1 MDNLLLSRLQFA
13 TTTSIHFLFVTLT
26 LGLVLFVAGMQT
38 MYVITGNPVYRR
50 MTKFWG
56 KIYVVNY
63 AVGIVTG
70 LVMEFQFGLNWSGLS
85 KVTGNVFG
93 VPLALETVIAFFAEA
108 TFLGMWIF
116 GWDRIRRG
124 VHLAL
129 IWLVALT
136 AYVSTFWI
144 MVANAFLQHPVGYEI
159 RGDQAYLTD
168 FGALLTNSSLTDT
181 LLHVISAAVLA
192 GGLFVAG
199 VSAWHFIK
207 RTTEADLFRRSM
219 RWGLITAVIGAL
231 GVIHW
236 GFLQEVVIEQNQPA
250 KLARLHP
257 EPGSLAAVQQALAQQ
272 FGPGD
277 WAPPSWI
284 AVPYQIMMNSSF
296 LMLLVLLVLVVL
308 LFRNWVVRLRVPLY
322 VLVAMVPLP
331 FVAVI
336 AGWLVR
342 EVGRQPWTVY
352 GLLTTEKAVSDLP
365 AAVVLISFVG
375 FTLVLG
381 TLAVVDY
388 LLIVRFVRKGPDDE
402 LFGSTLDRV
411 SAERAGV
418 HTF

>member
-1 MDNLLLSRLQFA
+1 MDNLLVSRLQFA

-38 MYVITGNPVYRR
+38 AYTITGNPVYRR

-93 VPLALETVIAFFAEA
+93 VPLALETLIAFFAEA

-116 GWDRIRRG
+116 GWDRIRRS

-136 AYVSTFWI
+136 AYASTFWI
-144 MVANAFLQHPVGYEI
+144 MVANAFLHHPVGFEM

-168 FGALLTNSSLTDT
+168 FSALLTNSSLINT
-181 LLHVISAAVLA
+181 LLHVLSAAVLA

-207 RTTEADLFRRSM
+207 RTQEVDLFRRSM
-219 RWGLITAVIGAL
+219 RWGLIVAPIGAFSI
-231 GVIHW
+231 IHW
-236 GFLQEVVIEQNQPA
+236 GFLQEVVIEQTQPA
-250 KLARLHP
+250 KLAQMYQ
-257 EPGSLAAVQQALAQQ
+257 EPDRIAAAQQAMAQQ

-284 AVPYQIMMNSSF
+284 AVPYQIMMNSAF
-296 LMLLVLLVLVVL
+296 VMALILLICLILLI
-308 LFRNWVVRLRVPLY
+308 RNWVVRLRVPLY
-322 VLVAMVPLP
+322 VLVVMVPLP

-352 GLLTTEKAVSDLP
+352 GLLTTENAVSDLP
-365 AAVVLISFVG
+365 AAVVLLSFVG

-388 LLIVRFVRKGPDDE
+388 MLIARFIRKGPDDE
-402 LFGSTLDRV
+402 LFGSTLERAA
-411 SAERAGV
+411 AERPAA
-418 HTF
+418 HSF

>member
-38 MYVITGNPVYRR
+38 AYTITGNPVYRR

-93 VPLALETVIAFFAEA
+93 VPLALETLIAFVAEA

-116 GWDRIRRG
+116 GWDRIRKG
-124 VHLAL
+124 VHLTL

-136 AYVSTFWI
+136 AYASAFWI
-144 MVANAFLQHPVGYEI
+144 MVANAFLQHPVGYEM

-168 FGALLTNSSLTDT
+168 FGALLANSNLIDT

-199 VSAWHFIK
+199 ISAYHFIK
-207 RTTEADLFRRSM
+207 RTQEVEVFRRSM
-219 RWGLITAVIGAL
+219 RWGLIAAPIGAFSI
-231 GVIHW
+231 IHW
-236 GFLQEVVIEQNQPA
+236 GFLQEVVIEKTQPA
-250 KLARLHP
+250 KLAQMYGEPERLV
-257 EPGSLAAVQQALAQQ
+257 AAQQAMEQQ

-277 WAPPSWI
+277 WAPPGWI
-284 AVPYQIMMNSSF
+284 GVPYQIMMNSAF
-296 LMLLVLLVLVVL
+296 IMALILLVCLIL
-308 LFRNWVVRLRVPLY
+308 LFRNWVVRLRFPLY
-322 VLVAMVPLP
+322 VLLIMVPLP

-336 AGWLVR
+336 SGWLVR

-352 GLLTTEKAVSDLP
+352 GLLTTDKAVSDLP

-388 LLIVRFVRKGPDDE
+388 VLIARFVRKGPDDE
-402 LFGSTLDRV
+402 LFGSTLDQV
-411 SAERAGV
+411 AKPASA
-418 HTF
+418 HSF

>member
-38 MYVITGNPVYRR
+38 AYTITGNPVYRR

-93 VPLALETVIAFFAEA
+93 VPLALETLIAFVAEA

-116 GWDRIRRG
+116 GWDRIRKG
-124 VHLAL
+124 VHLTL

-136 AYVSTFWI
+136 AYTSAFWI
-144 MVANAFLQHPVGYEI
+144 MVANAFLQHPVGYEM

-168 FGALLTNSSLTDT
+168 FGALLANSNLIDT

-199 VSAWHFIK
+199 ISAYHFIK
-207 RTTEADLFRRSM
+207 RTREVEVFRRSM
-219 RWGLITAVIGAL
+219 RWGLIAAPIGAFSI
-231 GVIHW
+231 IHW
-236 GFLQEVVIEQNQPA
+236 GFLQEVVIEKTQPA
-250 KLARLHP
+250 KLAQMYGEPERLV
-257 EPGSLAAVQQALAQQ
+257 AAQQAMEQQ

-277 WAPPSWI
+277 WAPPGWI
-284 AVPYQIMMNSSF
+284 GVPYQIMMNSAF
-296 LMLLVLLVLVVL
+296 IMALILLVCLIL
-308 LFRNWVVRLRVPLY
+308 LFRNWVVRLRFPLY
-322 VLVAMVPLP
+322 VLLIMVPLP

-336 AGWLVR
+336 SGWLVR

-352 GLLTTEKAVSDLP
+352 GLLTTDKAVSDLP

-388 LLIVRFVRKGPDDE
+388 VLIARFVRKGPDDE
-402 LFGSTLDRV
+402 LFGSTLDQV
-411 SAERAGV
+411 AKPASA
-418 HTF
+418 HSF

>member
-38 MYVITGNPVYRR
+38 AYTITGNPVYRR

-93 VPLALETVIAFFAEA
+93 VPLALETLIAFVAEA

-116 GWDRIRRG
+116 GWDRIRKG
-124 VHLAL
+124 VHLTL

-136 AYVSTFWI
+136 AYASAFWI
-144 MVANAFLQHPVGYEI
+144 MVANAFLQHPVGYEM

-168 FGALLTNSSLTDT
+168 FGALLANSNLIDT

-199 VSAWHFIK
+199 ISAYHFIK
-207 RTTEADLFRRSM
+207 RTQEVEVFRRSM
-219 RWGLITAVIGAL
+219 RWGLIAAPIGAFSI
-231 GVIHW
+231 IHW
-236 GFLQEVVIEQNQPA
+236 GFLQEVVIEKTQPA
-250 KLARLHP
+250 KLAQMYGEPERLV
-257 EPGSLAAVQQALAQQ
+257 AAQQAMEQQ

-277 WAPPSWI
+277 WAPPGWI
-284 AVPYQIMMNSSF
+284 GVPYQIMMNSAF
-296 LMLLVLLVLVVL
+296 IMALILLVCLIL
-308 LFRNWVVRLRVPLY
+308 LFRNWVVRLRFPLY
-322 VLVAMVPLP
+322 VLLIMVPLP

-336 AGWLVR
+336 SGWLVR

-352 GLLTTEKAVSDLP
+352 GLLTTDKAVSDLP
-365 AAVVLISFVG
+365 APVVLISFVG

-388 LLIVRFVRKGPDDE
+388 VLIARFVRKGPDDE
-402 LFGSTLDRV
+402 LFGSTLDQV
-411 SAERAGV
+411 AKPASA
-418 HTF
+418 HSF

>member
-38 MYVITGNPVYRR
+38 AYTITGNPVYRR

-93 VPLALETVIAFFAEA
+93 VPLALETLIAFVAEA

-116 GWDRIRRG
+116 GWDRIRKG
-124 VHLAL
+124 VHLTL

-136 AYVSTFWI
+136 AYASAFWI
-144 MVANAFLQHPVGYEI
+144 MVANAFLQHPVGYEM

-168 FGALLTNSSLTDT
+168 FGALLANSNLIDT

-199 VSAWHFIK
+199 ISAYHFIK
-207 RTTEADLFRRSM
+207 RTQEVEVFRRSM
-219 RWGLITAVIGAL
+219 RWGLIAAPIGAFSI
-231 GVIHW
+231 IHW
-236 GFLQEVVIEQNQPA
+236 GFLQEVVIEKTQPA
-250 KLARLHP
+250 KLAQMYGEP
-257 EPGSLAAVQQALAQQ
+257 ERMAAAQQAMEQQ

-277 WAPPSWI
+277 WAPPGWI
-284 AVPYQIMMNSSF
+284 GVPYQIMMNSAF
-296 LMLLVLLVLVVL
+296 IMALILLVCLIL
-308 LFRNWVVRLRVPLY
+308 LFRNWVVRLRFPLY
-322 VLVAMVPLP
+322 VLLIMVPLP
-331 FVAVI
+331 FIAVI
-336 AGWLVR
+336 SGWLVR

-352 GLLTTEKAVSDLP
+352 GLLTTDKAVSDLP

-388 LLIVRFVRKGPDDE
+388 VLIARFVRKGPDDE
-402 LFGSTLDRV
+402 LFGSTLDQV
-411 SAERAGV
+411 AKPASA
-418 HTF
+418 HSF

>member
-13 TTTSIHFLFVTLT
+13 TTTSLHFLFVTLT

-38 MYVITGNPVYRR
+38 AYTITGNPVYRR

-85 KVTGNVFG
+85 KMTGNVFG
-93 VPLALETVIAFFAEA
+93 VPLALETLIAFVAEA

-116 GWDRIRRG
+116 GWDRIRKG

-136 AYVSTFWI
+136 AYASAFWI
-144 MVANAFLQHPVGYEI
+144 MVANAFLQHPVGYEM

-168 FGALLTNSSLTDT
+168 FGALLANSNLIDT

-199 VSAWHFIK
+199 ISAWHFIK
-207 RTTEADLFRRSM
+207 RTQETDVFRRSM
-219 RWGLITAVIGAL
+219 RWGLVAAPIGAFSI
-231 GVIHW
+231 IHW
-236 GFLQEVVIEQNQPA
+236 GFLQEVVIEKTQPA
-250 KLARLHP
+250 KLAQMYGEP
-257 EPGSLAAVQQALAQQ
+257 ERMAAAQQAMEQQ

-277 WAPPSWI
+277 WAPPGWI
-284 AVPYQIMMNSSF
+284 GVPYQIMMNSAF
-296 LMLLVLLVLVVL
+296 IMALILLVCLIL

-322 VLVAMVPLP
+322 VLVVMVPLP
-331 FVAVI
+331 FVSVI

-352 GLLTTEKAVSDLP
+352 GLLTTDKAVSDLP
-365 AAVVLISFVG
+365 AAVVLLSFVG

-388 LLIVRFVRKGPDDE
+388 VLIARLVRKGPDDE
-402 LFGSTLDRV
+402 LFGSTLEQV
-411 SAERAGV
+411 AKPASA
-418 HTF
+418 HSF

>member
-38 MYVITGNPVYRR
+38 AYTITGNPVYRR

-93 VPLALETVIAFFAEA
+93 VPLALETLIAFVAEA

-116 GWDRIRRG
+116 GWDRIRKG
-124 VHLAL
+124 VHLTL

-136 AYVSTFWI
+136 AYASAFWI
-144 MVANAFLQHPVGYEI
+144 MVANAFLQHPVGYEM
-159 RGDQAYLTD
+159 RGDQAHLTD
-168 FGALLTNSSLTDT
+168 FGALLANSNLIDT

-199 VSAWHFIK
+199 ISAYHFIK
-207 RTTEADLFRRSM
+207 RTQEVEVFRRSM
-219 RWGLITAVIGAL
+219 RWGLIAAPIGAFSI
-231 GVIHW
+231 IHW
-236 GFLQEVVIEQNQPA
+236 GFLQEVVIEKTQPA
-250 KLARLHP
+250 KLAQMYGEP
-257 EPGSLAAVQQALAQQ
+257 ERMAAAQQAMEQQ

-277 WAPPSWI
+277 WAPPGWI
-284 AVPYQIMMNSSF
+284 GVPYQIMMNSAF
-296 LMLLVLLVLVVL
+296 IMALILLVCLIL
-308 LFRNWVVRLRVPLY
+308 LFRNWVVRLRFPLY
-322 VLVAMVPLP
+322 VLLIMVPLP
-331 FVAVI
+331 FIAVI
-336 AGWLVR
+336 SGWLVR

-352 GLLTTEKAVSDLP
+352 GLLTTDKAVSDLP

-388 LLIVRFVRKGPDDE
+388 VLIARFVRKGPDDE
-402 LFGSTLDRV
+402 LFGSTLDQV
-411 SAERAGV
+411 AKPASA
-418 HTF
+418 HSF